1 MVRSF
6 PPQAASERPR
16 KAKTIVPMF
25 FTLSNPSQRAGWA
38 EPPRGSLPI
47 FRPHRRTT
55 SFPTLRTWLNS
66 LNGPGRT
73 RTFASSPCH
82 LRPDAPP
89 VDASATRPSRP
100 PPRDATN
107 HRRIRRPCN
116 FHRLYRDWQSRLDED
131 LSDAATARRYP
142 HQRASCRRIRDAA
155 RRTPPRRGPS
165 SRWRGSPPCPAGRG
179 SPPGGTFRPLSTA
192 IRRTSAALPGT
203 VRPQPPHAPV
213 GCRLVRING
222 REVVRRRSAPPSQE
236 PIAISTGRASR
247 ADARKRLAGSGAADG
262 VPEGG
267 AADAPHRRHH
277 GANDM
282 DPPDHRES
290 HQTVHR
296 HQHPPRRPQ
305 GRTTPRARPRHR
317 PVRGRHRRNA
327 AMARRPLRPPSRA
340 RASPRSQARRWRIA
354 PVGTQHHDPALSRLP
369 DCARVSPGHPWP
381 EPRLPAMANLF
392 AADGGRVTRQGCS
405 ASERRA
411 SAR

>member
-1 MVRSF
+1 MLDSLARRKVEPDRAPPPPGFSMVRSF

-179 SPPGGTFRPLSTA
+179 SPPAGRSGRSRRP
-192 IRRTSAALPGT
+192 SAAPAPRCRD
-203 VRPQPPHAPV
+203 RPPAPPHAPV

-222 REVVRRRSAPPSQE
+222 REVVRRRSASV
-236 PIAISTGRASR
+236 AGTDCDKHRACVPR
-247 ADARKRLAGSGAADG
+247 RREEEAGRKR
-262 VPEGG
+262 GG
-267 AADAPHRRHH
+267 GWRPGGRRRRRSPPTPPRSKRH
-277 GANDM
+277 G
-282 DPPDHRES
+282 PPDHRES

-354 PVGTQHHDPALSRLP
+354 PVGTQHHDRP
-369 DCARVSPGHPWP
+369 V
-381 EPRLPAMANLF
+381 
-392 AADGGRVTRQGCS
+392 AAP
-405 ASERRA
+405 
-411 SAR
+411 